1 MKLLKDIWEHLKEWS
16 DWGMK
21 DWIKAGIVAII
32 VLFVLKSLLAPGVQF
47 GVKFIIKALA
57 RCCRASG
64 IWICRD
70 KEGFDAKTSLGKV
83 NIRLRKGETNVP
95 RNINNQQ
102 KGK

>member
-1 MKLLKDIWEHLKEWS
+1 MKLLKKNTKIPPFSDI
-16 DWGMK
+16 
-21 DWIKAGIVAII
+21 
-32 VLFVLKSLLAPGVQF
+32 
-47 GVKFIIKALA
+47 VK
-57 RCCRASG
+57 
-64 IWICRD
+64 ICRD